1 MSIMNKLKAF
11 MVLRRAISLLSEREQ
26 TLSLVGGIKI
36 VSAGLFAGCS
46 ALPVRGRKIE
56 IRDGEEVV
64 LEGVVW
70 DGAYADAPPSIMY
83 FKDGDWTSSIRPKH
97 VLS

>member
-1 MSIMNKLKAF
+1 MGVLNKLKAF

-26 TLSLVGGIKI
+26 TISLAGGVKI
-36 VSAGLFAGCS
+36 ISTGLFAGCS
-46 ALPVRGRKIE
+46 AVPVRGRKIE
-56 IRDGEEVV
+56 IRDWEEVV

-70 DGAYADAPPSIMY
+70 DGAYADALPSIMF
-83 FKDGDWTSSIRPKH
+83 FKDGAWTSAIRPKH